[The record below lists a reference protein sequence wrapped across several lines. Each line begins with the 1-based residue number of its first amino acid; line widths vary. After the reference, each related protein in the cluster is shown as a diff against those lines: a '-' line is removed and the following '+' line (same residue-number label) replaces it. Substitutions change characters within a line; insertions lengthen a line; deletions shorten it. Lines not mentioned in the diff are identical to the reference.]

1 MYVVETCFDDEDNYI
16 PVCFKS
22 DQDALKRAKSEIQ
35 RQFRWRLNDYGE
47 YQISIENYPQTHDDP
62 IKVGGYSIT
71 YRDLA
76 GRQMIVDFAV
86 VKHFKV
92 K

>member
-1 MYVVETCFDDEDNYI
+1 MYVVETVFNDSDECI
-16 PVCFKS
+16 PICYKKKKN
-22 DQDALKRAKSEIQ
+22 ALKRAKSEIQ

-71 YRDLA
+71 YRDLV

-86 VKHFKV
+86 VKHFEV